1 MQIKNLEE
9 KNLIKE
15 LKSKNESAFKLLVK
29 NYKDQIFNTIIPII
43 QNVDD
48 ADDLTQEVFIQ
59 IYKSIKKFKEKSS
72 LSTWIYK
79 ISISKAYEYI
89 RYNKRVK
96 RFSILINMF
105 RDDNTIREIPDF
117 KHPGVELEQKENSK
131 ILFDAINKLNKEQK
145 TAYIL
150 KNVQGLSYKKIANI
164 MNKSISSIES
174 LIYRAKQNLKT
185 IIKKKYKTRNL

>member
-9 KNLIKE
+9 KNLIRE
-15 LKSKNESAFKLLVK
+15 LKSNSESAFKLLVE

-89 RYNKRVK
+89 RYNKRIK
-96 RFSILINMF
+96 RFSILISMF
-105 RDDNTIREIPDF
+105 RNDNTIREIPDF
-117 KHPGVELEQKENSK
+117 IHPGVELEQKENSI
-131 ILFDAINKLNKEQK
+131 ILFNAINKLNHQQK

-150 KNVQGLSYKKIANI
+150 KNVQGLSYKKISDV